1 MQRSMHPDYA
11 AVAAAALVAEL
22 EEERGLSAAL
32 APAEGECQRR
42 K

>member
-1 MQRSMHPDYA
+1 MQRTVHTDDA
-11 AVAAAALVAEL
+11 AVTDAALVAEV

-32 APAEGECQRR
+32 APADGERRRR

>member
-1 MQRSMHPDYA
+1 MQRTIHTDDA

-22 EEERGLSAAL
+22 EEERGLSAAH
-32 APAEGECQRR
+32 APSEGERQRV

>member
-1 MQRSMHPDYA
+1 MQRTIHTDDA

-32 APAEGECQRR
+32 APAEGEHQCV